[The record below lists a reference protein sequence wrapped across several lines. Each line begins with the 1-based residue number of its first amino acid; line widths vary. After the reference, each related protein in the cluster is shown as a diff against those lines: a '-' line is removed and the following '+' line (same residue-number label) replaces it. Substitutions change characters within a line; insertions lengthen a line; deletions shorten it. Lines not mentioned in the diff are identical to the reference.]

1 MRSRNLPNTPPP
13 QSRSTV
19 VPSSSTRY
27 PLQAPPASC
36 QAGDLP
42 STVILI
48 SPKTL
53 RPAASDPAK
62 RANRARQL
70 ASENPPGAE
79 TPLTGGAA
87 GGIVEPQA
95 KDAKGLGTERG
106 RGRVS

>member
-1 MRSRNLPNTPPP
+1 MRSRNLPKTPPP

-48 SPKTL
+48 SPETL
-53 RPAASDPAK
+53 RPAATDPAK
-62 RANRARQL
+62 RANRATKL
-70 ASENPPGAE
+70 ASENPPIAE
-79 TPLTGGAA
+79 TPLTGRAA
-87 GGIVEPQA
+87 GGIVEPRA
-95 KDAKGLGTERG
+95 TDGHGSAHREGEG
-106 RGRVS
+106 SS